1 MRRAARRP
9 VDPEHRIDAFLRHLE
24 TERRLSPHTLSAYR
38 RDLNSLAD
46 YACRHTVPLE
56 EMDSHAMRR
65 FAAECHRRGGS
76 RRRGL
81 SPRSVAR
88 RLSAVRSFYA
98 WLLRSRV
105 IGSNPAA
112 DVQAPRPARRLPS
125 TLDADQM
132 ASLLGPVGGS
142 NKGRCPQSGSLQGR
156 YPQSGSTQAG
166 SLRDGGGQ
174 GGNLGQSVPPSQ
186 RHELDTEEGD
196 GRDGK
201 FGGGVS
207 GDGLGGGS
215 LGHGGGGAE
224 ERDPLLVRDRAILE
238 LFYSS
243 GLRLAELVG
252 LNRVDLDI
260 ADRTVRVIGKGGKP
274 RVIPVGRPALEALKA
289 WLAVRDGMASPGE
302 TAIFVSKRG
311 TRLARRTVQQRVK
324 LWARRRGA
332 PVGVHPHM
340 LRHSFASHLLE
351 SSGDLRAVQELLGHA
366 SISTTQVYTHLD
378 FQHLARIY
386 DKAHPRAKRRR
397 EAGAGDGR
405 ED

>member
-1 MRRAARRP
+1 MRRAVRKP
-9 VDPEHRIDAFLRHLE
+9 VDPDNRIDAWLRHLE
-24 TERRLSPHTLSAYR
+24 TERQLSPHTLSAYR
-38 RDLNSLAD
+38 RDLRSLAE
-46 YACRHTVPLE
+46 YAGRHSIPLE
-56 EMDSHAMRR
+56 EMDSHAVRR
-65 FAAECHRRGGS
+65 FAAESHRRGS
-76 RRRGL
+76 RRRRGL

-88 RLSAVRSFYA
+88 RLSAVRSFFA

-105 IGSNPAA
+105 IGSNPAV

-132 ASLLGPVGGS
+132 ASLLGTGGAGALQGGTVRDGDGQGA
-142 NKGRCPQSGSLQGR
+142 NQSGGH
-156 YPQSGSTQAG
+156 A
-166 SLRDGGGQ
+166 GGG
-174 GGNLGQSVPPSQ
+174 
-186 RHELDTEEGD
+186 T
-196 GRDGK
+196 
-201 FGGGVS
+201 
-207 GDGLGGGS
+207 
-215 LGHGGGGAE
+215 GAE

-252 LNRVDLDI
+252 VDLIDLDI
-260 ADRTVRVIGKGGKP
+260 ADRTVRVLGKGGKP
-274 RVIPVGRPALEALKA
+274 RVLPVGGPALEALQA
-289 WLAVRDGMASPGE
+289 WLAIRGGMAEPGE
-302 TAIFVSKRG
+302 PAIFVSKRG

-340 LRHSFASHLLE
+340 LRHSFASHMLE